1 MTAEDEVS
9 AARSSMMSRIRGT
22 STEPETVLRS
32 ALWKRGLRYRVNA
45 KTPVG
50 RPDVVVESKKLAV
63 FIDGCFWHGCPL
75 HYVRPRTRDE
85 FWSAKLAENVAR
97 DMRQVDELEALGW
110 RVVRVWEHEV
120 FTNLDGIVERILAS
134 SDALNVVSWR
144 LHRVEPLNDE
154 GTVERR
160 HLRELRGL
168 APDRFEE
175 QPRHTRKWSVPKP
188 ERTRKPTGPVK

>member
-1 MTAEDEVS
+1 MTEDVS
-9 AARSSMMSRIRGT
+9 AKRSALMGRIRGT
-22 STEPETVLRS
+22 NTEPETVLRS
-32 ALWKRGLRYRVNA
+32 ALWKRGLRYRVHA

-50 RPDVVVESKKLAV
+50 RPDVVVASKKLAV

-85 FWSAKLAENVAR
+85 FWSAKLAENLAR

-120 FTNLDGIVERILAS
+120 FTNLDGVVDRILAA

-144 LHRVEPLNDE
+144 LFRVEPLDE
-154 GTVERR
+154 QGTRERR

-168 APDRFEE
+168 AADRFEE
-175 QPRHTRKWSVPKP
+175 QARHTKKWTVAKSPKP
-188 ERTRKPTGPVK
+188 T

>member
-1 MTAEDEVS
+1 MATDNVIS
-9 AARSSMMSRIRGT
+9 AARSALMGRIRGKN
-22 STEPETVLRS
+22 TEPETLLRS
-32 ALWKRGLRYRVNA
+32 ALWARGLRYRVNS

-50 RPDVVVESKKLAV
+50 RPDVVVASKKLAV
-63 FIDGCFWHGCPL
+63 FIDGCFWHGCPQ

-97 DMRQVDELEALGW
+97 DLRQVDELEALGW

-120 FTNLDGIVERILAS
+120 FTNIDGVVDRVLAAT
-134 SDALNVVSWR
+134 DPLNVVSWR
-144 LHRVEPLNDE
+144 LVRVEPLDE
-154 GTVERR
+154 AGTRERR

-175 QPRHTRKWSVPKP
+175 QARHTKKWTVPKP
-188 ERTRKPTGPVK
+188 PRPLSDPSS

>member
-1 MTAEDEVS
+1 MTNDDTVS
-9 AARSSMMSRIRGT
+9 AQRSAMMGRIRGT
-22 STEPETVLRS
+22 NTQPETVLRS

-50 RPDVVVESKKLAV
+50 RPDVVVASKKLAV

-85 FWSAKLAENVAR
+85 FWSAKLAENLAR

-120 FTNLDGIVERILAS
+120 FTNLDGVVDRILAA

-144 LHRVEPLNDE
+144 LFRVEPLDE
-154 GTVERR
+154 QGTRERR

-168 APDRFEE
+168 AADRFEE
-175 QPRHTRKWSVPKP
+175 QARHTKKWTVAKSPKP
-188 ERTRKPTGPVK
+188 T